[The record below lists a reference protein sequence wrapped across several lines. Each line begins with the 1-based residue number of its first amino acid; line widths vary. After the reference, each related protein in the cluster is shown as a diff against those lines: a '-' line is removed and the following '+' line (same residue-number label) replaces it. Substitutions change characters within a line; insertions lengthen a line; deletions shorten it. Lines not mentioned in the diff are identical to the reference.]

1 MTEKFRVVFNSPQ
14 SGFMSV
20 GLSCGEGEFT
30 TAVACG
36 PYDSLRD
43 LAAALARLARGET
56 SAAVVRW
63 NCEPDELDFRFAA
76 DGERLSLAV
85 VYYPTHRREERASET
100 VFAASGA
107 RAEVCAAFQE
117 VFARLQEDAETDEFA
132 SNWRREFPE
141 REANDLA
148 AAVAALGRKEEA
160 GGGGPV

>member
-1 MTEKFRVVFNSPQ
+1 MFPEPSPENEDGRSLRVTFNSPQ

-20 GLSCGEGEFT
+20 GLSYGAGEFT

-85 VYYPTHRREERASET
+85 VYYPTHRREERASE
-100 VFAASGA
+100 
-107 RAEVCAAFQE
+107 
-117 VFARLQEDAETDEFA
+117 
-132 SNWRREFPE
+132 
-141 REANDLA
+141 
-148 AAVAALGRKEEA
+148 
-160 GGGGPV
+160 